1 MTNALHENEQLG
13 SPVIPIEPRRI
24 PREILLVEDHPHIRN
39 AMHRLISQA
48 GFNVTTASTVAEG
61 LSALEGKDCLL
72 LDLNLPDGCGVKLLK
87 HIREHALP
95 IRVAVITA
103 TGDPKLLAEVAG
115 YRPEGMFQK
124 PFDIAR
130 LMTWL
135 ERIPLLNTTNAT
147 VSAEELSQRS
157 SMIVQHLQNFSWH
170 LRWPRSG
177 K

>member
-1 MTNALHENEQLG
+1 MIDAFHENEHSM
-13 SPVIPIEPRRI
+13 SPVQIAEPRQGR
-24 PREILLVEDHPHIRN
+24 REILLVEDHPPIRN

-61 LSALEGKDCLL
+61 LGALEGKDCLL

-135 ERIPLLNTTNAT
+135 ERTPLLNTTTAAVNPEA
-147 VSAEELSQRS
+147 LSQRS